1 MRLCVELC
9 GGIIAA
15 AVLIVA
21 VAVWRLSEGPVQ
33 TGFLTPYLERA
44 FSEAGGNTIE
54 IGETFLVWEDRSRDL
69 VLHAADIA
77 VRDPDG
83 RRIASLPEVAFELS
97 SSAMLQGTVAP
108 RQIEIIAPRIRLLRS
123 AEGAISFGGDAGGLE
138 LPDGTQGDAGNPVT
152 DAGTGSGPG
161 SGPRSGPEST
171 GNDEAVVLG
180 GIIQELL
187 ADRST
192 DNPLS
197 FLNEVRI
204 RDGQIFVRDDLLGI
218 SWAAPAADISLR
230 RDIVGLAGDVRL
242 GFVGNRDPA
251 TLDAAFLFDKR
262 DQVVDFAAGFSD
274 ISLES
279 MAAVLPILAPVG
291 GVTSRISGSVATS
304 VSLDGTL
311 GQTGFEIRGLAGSL
325 KIPGVEMEPLPVR
338 DLTMRGRYDDA
349 SQRFDLDEARV
360 SLGTEDAAGPV
371 LTLSGVFD
379 YEPQTGG
386 DWLIDAEAK
395 LEDVPLADLPRYWP
409 ESVADGARPW
419 VTENVTAG
427 RVSSATAKVEIQVPD
442 GDFAAADL
450 VSLNGD
456 LQYRDLTVHY
466 LRPLPPIENIA
477 GTATFDAE
485 SLRFAVASGSL
496 LSLAVGQSTVEI
508 TELGKADPQRGI
520 YERLAIE
527 TKAAGAVA
535 DALAIV
541 DHPRLA
547 LLSKIDMSAEGSAGT
562 FSADLGFQFPLAKA
576 LSFDDVAL
584 QVDAN
589 ITDGALRN
597 VLLGQDMTDGRLSLQ
612 LDASGMEI
620 AGPLK
625 LGGVPLSMRWKE
637 SFLDDPQVR
646 TVLEAEIPRILD
658 EERKR
663 FGLDIGDAVVG
674 PLSANVSV
682 VSAVD
687 GLWTLEVAADLSD
700 TAMALPEISWSKDP
714 GVEASLRLEVP
725 VDDRGPVAFR
735 NVVLQAGDLV
745 ARGQARP
752 GPDRQGVG
760 WARFDRLAFGRTDL
774 QNVVFEQVD
783 GSIAVEVENG
793 VLDVQPFVEE
803 EDATDTPKAAGEAEQ
818 TPGGAAA
825 VESPREFVP
834 LSVRAPNLE
843 RLYFFDD
850 RRLEQVNL
858 ELVRS
863 RGGWE
868 TIRLSGSIP
877 EQYWSP
883 RDAPEEPS
891 GEQGDQNAA
900 DPAEPP
906 VTLDR
911 RYLQFSLA
919 PDASSNGLRLLA
931 RSDDLG
937 ALLRATNIT
946 DTIIGGSIRIIGSSA
961 GPTPTHPIYAKVV
974 ARDFVMV
981 KAPALAKLLTVASF
995 TGVLDI
1001 LRGDGIGFEGMDG
1014 EFILD
1019 DGVATTEL
1027 MRIYGPALGL
1037 TSKGQIDFDNDVI
1050 DLTGTVV
1057 PAYSV
1062 NSFIG
1067 NIPLLGPLL
1076 TGGEGEG
1083 LIAVVYG
1090 VKGRVEDPEVSV
1102 NPLSALTPGFLRN
1115 IFNAGPRSDDFKAVP
1130 ERIDR

>member
-1 MRLCVELC
+1 
-9 GGIIAA
+9 
-15 AVLIVA
+15 
-21 VAVWRLSEGPVQ
+21 
-33 TGFLTPYLERA
+33 
-44 FSEAGGNTIE
+44 EA
-54 IGETFLVWEDRSRDL
+54 L
-69 VLHAADIA
+69 
-77 VRDPDG
+77 
-83 RRIASLPEVAFELS
+83 
-97 SSAMLQGTVAP
+97 
-108 RQIEIIAPRIRLLRS
+108 
-123 AEGAISFGGDAGGLE
+123 
-138 LPDGTQGDAGNPVT
+138 
-152 DAGTGSGPG
+152 
-161 SGPRSGPEST
+161 
-171 GNDEAVVLG
+171 VLG

-187 ADRST
+187 ADRSAG
-192 DNPLS
+192 NPLS

-204 RDGQIFVRDDLLGI
+204 RDGQIFVRDDLLGL

-230 RDIVGLAGDVRL
+230 RDIVGLAGDIRL

-311 GQTGFEIRGLAGSL
+311 GQTGFEVRGLAGSL

-360 SLGTEDAAGPV
+360 SLGSEDEAGPV
-371 LTLSGVFD
+371 LSLSGVFD

-395 LEDVPLADLPRYWP
+395 LEGVPLADLPRYWP
-409 ESVADGARPW
+409 ESIAEGARPW
-419 VTENVTAG
+419 VTENVTTG

-508 TELGKADPQRGI
+508 TDLGKADPQRGI
-520 YERLAIE
+520 YERLTVD

-535 DALAIV
+535 DALAVV

-547 LLSKIDMSAEGSAGT
+547 LLSKLDMSAEGSAGT

-584 QVDAN
+584 QVDAS

-612 LDASGMEI
+612 LDSSGMEI

-625 LGGVPLSMRWKE
+625 LGGVPVSMRWKE
-637 SFLDDPQVR
+637 SFLEDPKVR
-646 TVLEAEIPRILD
+646 TVLEAEIARIDD

-674 PLSANVSV
+674 PMSANVSV
-682 VSAVD
+682 VSAVE

-700 TAMALPEISWSKDP
+700 TTMALSEISWRKDP
-714 GVEASLRLEVP
+714 GVEASLRLEIP
-725 VDDRGPVAFR
+725 VDDRGPVAFH

-752 GPDRQGVG
+752 GPDRQGIG

-774 QNVVFEQVD
+774 QNVVFEQAD
-783 GSIAVEVENG
+783 GSIAVAVENG

-803 EDATDTPKAAGEAEQ
+803 DDGDEASQAAGETQPAPQ
-818 TPGGAAA
+818 NAAA
-825 VESPREFVP
+825 AESPREFVP

-863 RGGWE
+863 REGWE

-883 RDAPEEPS
+883 RDAPEEPPGGQAGGQA
-891 GEQGDQNAA
+891 GEQAGEQDGA

-946 DTIIGGSIRIIGSSA
+946 DTIVGGSIRIIGSSA
-961 GPTPTHPIYAKVV
+961 GPTPTHPISAKVV

-981 KAPALAKLLTVASF
+981 NAPALAKLLTVASF

-1037 TSKGQIDFDNDVI
+1037 TSKGKIDFDNDVI

-1090 VKGRVEDPEVSV
+1090 VKGGVDDPEVSV

-1115 IFNAGPRSDDFKAVP
+1115 IFNAGPQSDDFQAVP

>member
-1 MRLCVELC
+1 MRICVELC

-44 FSEAGGNTIE
+44 FSEAGGNSIE
-54 IGETFLVWEDRSRDL
+54 IGETFLVWDDRSRDL

-77 VRDPDG
+77 VRDPEG

-123 AEGAISFGGDAGGLE
+123 AEGEISFGGDAGSLE
-138 LPDGTQGDAGNPVT
+138 LPEGTQGGVEDLVT
-152 DAGTGSGPG
+152 DAGPG
-161 SGPRSGPEST
+161 AG
-171 GNDEAVVLG
+171 GNDESLVLG
-180 GIIQELL
+180 GIVQELL
-187 ADRST
+187 ADRSAE
-192 DNPLS
+192 NPLS

-204 RDGQIFVRDDLLGI
+204 RDGQIFVRDDLLGL

-230 RDIVGLAGDVRL
+230 RDIVGLAGDIRL

-274 ISLES
+274 ISLEAL
-279 MAAVLPILAPVG
+279 AAVLPILAPVG

-304 VSLDGTL
+304 VSLDGSI
-311 GQTGFEIRGLAGSL
+311 GQTGFEIRGLAGTL

-349 SQRFDLDEARV
+349 DQRFDLDEARV
-360 SLGTEDAAGPV
+360 SLGSEDVAGPV
-371 LTLSGVFD
+371 LSLSGVFD

-386 DWLIDAEAK
+386 DWIIDAEAR
-395 LEDVPLADLPRYWP
+395 LEDVPLADLARYWP

-427 RVSSATAKVEIQVPD
+427 TVAAATAKVEIQVPD
-442 GDFAAADL
+442 GDFAATDL

-466 LRPLPPIENIA
+466 LRPLPPIENID
-477 GTATFDAE
+477 GTATFDSE

-508 TELGKADPQRGI
+508 TELGKADPQRGL
-520 YERLAIE
+520 YERLTID
-527 TKAAGAVA
+527 TRAAGAVA

-547 LLSKIDMSAEGSAGT
+547 LLSKLDMSAEGSGGT

-576 LSFDDVAL
+576 LSFEDIAL

-589 ITDGALRN
+589 VQDGALRN
-597 VLLGQDMTDGRLSLQ
+597 VLLGQDMTGGRLALQ
-612 LDASGMEI
+612 LDTNGMEI

-625 LGGVPLSMRWKE
+625 LGGVPVSMRWKE
-637 SFLDDPQVR
+637 SFLDDPKVR
-646 TVLEAEIPRILD
+646 TVLEAEIPRIVD
-658 EERKR
+658 EERAR
-663 FGLDIGDAVVG
+663 FGLDIGDIVVG
-674 PLSANVSV
+674 PLSANVSMI
-682 VSAVD
+682 SAIE
-687 GLWTLEVAADLSD
+687 GLWTLEVAADLSE
-700 TAMALPEISWSKDP
+700 TTMELEEISWNKDA
-714 GVEASLRLEVP
+714 GVEASLRLEVAL
-725 VDDRGPVAFR
+725 DNQGPVAFN

-752 GPDRQGVG
+752 GPDREGIG
-760 WARFDRLAFGRTDL
+760 WMRFERLAFGRSDL
-774 QNVVFEQVD
+774 QNVVVEQSD
-783 GSIAVEVENG
+783 GTVAVAVESG
-793 VLDVQPFVEE
+793 VLDVQPFVEDDE
-803 EDATDTPKAAGEAEQ
+803 KDAPQQLAEARQDPADRNAGAEN
-818 TPGGAAA
+818 
-825 VESPREFVP
+825 PREFVP

-863 RGGWE
+863 REGWE

-883 RDAPEEPS
+883 RETSDEPS
-891 GEQGDQNAA
+891 DQEPGA
-900 DPAEPP
+900 DGAQPP

-946 DTIIGGSIRIIGSSA
+946 DTIVGGTIRILGSSA
-961 GPTPTHPIYAKVV
+961 GPTPTHPINAKVV

-981 KAPALAKLLTVASF
+981 EAPALAKLLTVASF
-995 TGVLDI
+995 TGVLDL
-1001 LRGDGIGFEGMDG
+1001 LRGDGIGFSGMDG
-1014 EFILD
+1014 EFVLD

-1037 TSKGQIDFDNDVI
+1037 TSRGKIDFDDDVI

-1090 VKGRVEDPEVSV
+1090 VRGRVEDPEVSV

-1115 IFNAGPRSDDFKAVP
+1115 IFNTGPQSDDFEAVP